1 MFETLTESL
10 ESTLKN
16 LRGQG
21 KLTEDNVAA
30 SLREVRRAFL
40 AADVNFNVTRD
51 FVQAVKEKALGQNVL
66 TAVSP
71 GQMIVKIIND
81 ELVQI
86 MGGETREVSLA
97 GKPPIGIMMAG
108 LQGSGKTT
116 FAGKLALY
124 FRSKKKRK
132 PLLVAADVYRP
143 AAIKQLQ
150 VLGKSIGV
158 PVYEE
163 GQGNPVEIIRNGY
176 KYAEQNGFDL
186 VIYDTAGRLQ
196 IDETLMQELEK
207 ARAAVNP
214 EEIFFVADAMI
225 GQEAVNVAEEF
236 FKRLNFTGVCLSKMD
251 GDTRGGAALSIRKI
265 TGVPVCFVGVG
276 EKISDIDIFHPD
288 RMAGRI
294 LGMGDVVS
302 LVEKAQ
308 AAIDEKEANDF
319 RRKMLNNTFD
329 LNDFLNQLRTI
340 KKIGKFKDII
350 SLIPGL
356 NKLPL
361 DQINEKELVYVEA
374 VLSSMTAKERK
385 KPDIIN
391 GSRRIRIAKGSG
403 TTVQKVNQVLKH
415 YEDMKGMFKNMGNL
429 SKRMGMSTPTG
440 SNYTPPKDK
449 KKKKKR

>member
-1 MFETLTESL
+1 MFDALTASL

-21 KLTEDNVAA
+21 RLSEENVAA

-71 GQMIVKIIND
+71 GQMIVKIIHD
-81 ELVQI
+81 ELVEI
-86 MGGETREVSLA
+86 MGGKAKEVSLE
-97 GKPPIGIMMAG
+97 GKPPIGIMMTG

-116 FAGKLALY
+116 CAGKLALY

-163 GQGNPVEIIRNGY
+163 GQGNPVEIIKNGC
-176 KYAEQNGFDL
+176 KYAEQNGFDV

-196 IDETLMQELEK
+196 IDETLMQELEQACK
-207 ARAAVNP
+207 AVCP

-276 EKISDIDIFHPD
+276 EKVSDIDIFHPD

-308 AAIDEKEANDF
+308 AEIDEKEANDF
-319 RRKMLNNTFD
+319 RKKILNNSFD
-329 LNDFLNQLRTI
+329 LNDFLKQLRTI

-385 KPDIIN
+385 LPSTIN

-415 YEDMKGMFKNMGNL
+415 YDDMKAMFKNMGNM
-429 SKRMGMSTPTG
+429 SKRMGINPNSG

-449 KKKKKR
+449 KKKRKH

>member
-1 MFETLTESL
+1 MFNALTESL

-21 KLTEDNVAA
+21 RLTEDNVAA

-71 GQMIVKIIND
+71 GQMIVKIIHD
-81 ELVQI
+81 ELVEI
-86 MGGETREVSLA
+86 MGGQAREVSLA
-97 GKPPIGIMMAG
+97 GKPPVGIMMAG

-158 PVYEE
+158 QVYEE
-163 GQGNPVEIIRNGY
+163 GLGNPVEIIKNGY

-196 IDETLMQELEK
+196 IDETLMQELEQAK
-207 ARAAVNP
+207 AAVNP
-214 EEIFFVADAMI
+214 EEVFFVADAMI

-236 FKRLNFTGVCLSKMD
+236 FKRLSFTGVCLSKMD

-265 TGVPVCFVGVG
+265 TGVPVCFIGIG
-276 EKISDIDIFHPD
+276 EKVSDVDIFHPD

-308 AAIDEKEANDF
+308 EAIDEKEATDL
-319 RRKMLNNTFD
+319 RKKILNNKFD
-329 LNDFLNQLRTI
+329 LNDFLSQLRTI

-350 SLIPGL
+350 SLVPGL

-374 VLSSMTAKERK
+374 ALSSMTIKERK
-385 KPDIIN
+385 QPSIIN

-415 YEDMKGMFKNMGNL
+415 YEDMKSMFKNMGSM
-429 SKRMGMSTPTG
+429 SKRLGINTPTG
-440 SNYTPPKDK
+440 SNYTPPKDR
-449 KKKKKR
+449 KKKKRR